1 MPSPFPGM
9 DPYLE
14 SPAIWPDFHSQ
25 FIAAIKADLNSR
37 LPSRYAARAD
47 RYVWIHEPD
56 ANERRLLGK
65 PDVYVADPA
74 NGGNGPARPST
85 LVAPATVVLS
95 AVRREGQRYVKIID
109 LRAHRVVTVI
119 EVLSPTNK
127 AAGEDRENYLVK
139 RSEYLGSRINLV
151 EIDLLRSGER
161 MPWGDPSPPTA
172 NYYVLISRV
181 EEFPTAGV
189 WPLSIRESLP
199 EIPIPLSPPDEEAQL
214 FLQKCFDRAYDE
226 GRYQLEIDYSQPP
239 SPPLTESDATW
250 SRELLSRRIP

>member
-1 MPSPFPGM
+1 M
-9 DPYLE
+9 
-14 SPAIWPDFHSQ
+14 
-25 FIAAIKADLNSR
+25 
-37 LPSRYAARAD
+37 
-47 RYVWIHEPD
+47 WIHEPD
-56 ANERRLLGK
+56 ANERKLLGK

-85 LVAPATVVLS
+85 LVAPATVVLP

-161 MPWGDPSPPTA
+161 MPWGDPSPPAA

-189 WPLSIRESLP
+189 WPISIRESLP
-199 EIPIPLSPPDEEAQL
+199 EIPIPLNPPDAEAQL
-214 FLQKCFDRAYDE
+214 FLQKCFNRAYDE
-226 GRYQLEIDYSQPP
+226 GRYHLEIDYSQPP
-239 SPPLTESDATW
+239 SPPLAEPDAAW
-250 SRELLSRRIP
+250 ARDLLSRRTS